1 MTIDTT
7 TTTFF
12 HIPPYIFFAGI
23 GFVIS
28 ICVFIISLVIKRVTI
43 DKFVIRL
50 FVSLIFLVLC
60 AKLFGIILN
69 IITAIYTQQPI
80 TKEVILNAGI
90 VYYGGLIGFIS
101 SFILICKIKDK
112 EIDKNAL
119 DSLAIAIPIF
129 HAFGRIGCFFAGC
142 CYGITCNN
150 SLAVS
155 YTNIVDGTIVTA
167 NRLPIQLIEATEN
180 IIIFIVLCVLSKLF
194 KKKGLIL
201 PIYLLI
207 YSVVRF
213 INESLRSDWNRAM
226 FGGISLSQIISMI
239 ILIIS
244 ITVLIINSKSKEK
257 YTDGE
262 VF

>member
-23 GFVIS
+23 GLVVS
-28 ICVFIISLVIKRVTI
+28 IGVFIISLVIKRVQI

-69 IITAIYTQQPI
+69 IVTALYTQQPI
-80 TKEVILNAGI
+80 TKELLLNAGI

-101 SFILICKIKDK
+101 SFIIICKIKDK
-112 EIDKNAL
+112 EVNMKAL
-119 DSLAIAIPIF
+119 DSLSLAIPMF

-150 SLAVS
+150 FLAVC
-155 YTNIVDGTIVTA
+155 YTNVIDGTIVTA
-167 NRLPIQLIEATEN
+167 NRLPIQLIEVAEN
-180 IIIFIVLCVLSKLF
+180 IIIFIVLCVLSKLIN
-194 KKKGLIL
+194 KKGLIL
-201 PIYLLI
+201 PIYLMV
-207 YSVVRF
+207 YSIVRF
-213 INESLRSDWNRAM
+213 INESLRADWNRAM
-226 FGGISLSQIISMI
+226 FGGISMSQIISI
-239 ILIIS
+239 ILLIIS
-244 ITVLIINSKSKEK
+244 VTVLIINSKSKEK
-257 YTDGE
+257 YTDG
-262 VF
+262 